1 MTQVLVTGGAGF
13 IGTYLVDRLVG
24 QGDDIVV
31 LDNLR
36 RGTRAAI
43 RHQIDAGAVRFIE
56 GDIRD
61 VDVLRDAM
69 SGAGVVYHLAAQ
81 SNVMGAIED
90 GDYSFTTNALG
101 TVNVLRLATE
111 LGVKRVVF
119 SSSREVYG
127 EAQYTP
133 VDEDHALAAKNPYG
147 ASKVAGEAYCRTY
160 AHCYGLDVAILRLA
174 NVYGEGDRDRVIPL
188 WLEQAAA
195 GRDLRVFGGSQVL
208 DFVGVGTVVDA
219 MVAASERGLDGPT
232 NIGSG
237 TGTSIIELANRILEV
252 TGSGSTI
259 VRVAA
264 RGVVEVN
271 RFIADVSRMRALGI
285 PPDSD
290 PLVHLKAMARGLG
303 SPVLV

>member
-1 MTQVLVTGGAGF
+1 MTRALVTGGAGF
-13 IGTYLVDRLVG
+13 IGSYLVDRLVER
-24 QGDDIVV
+24 GDDVVV

-43 RHQIDAGAVRFIE
+43 GHQVDAGTIRFIE

-61 VDVLRDAM
+61 LDVLRGAM
-69 SGAGVVYHLAAQ
+69 TGVEHVYHLAAQ

-101 TVNVLRLATE
+101 TVNVLRIATE
-111 LGVKRVVF
+111 AGAKRLVF

-174 NVYGEGDRDRVIPL
+174 NVYGQGDRDRVIPL
-188 WLEQAAA
+188 WLDQAAA
-195 GRDLRVFGGSQVL
+195 GRELRVFGGSQVL

-219 MVAASERGLDGPT
+219 LILAADRGLDGPT

-252 TGSGSTI
+252 TGSHSPI
-259 VRVAA
+259 HSVAA
-264 RGVVEVN
+264 RGVEVN
-271 RFIADVSRMRALGI
+271 RFIADVTRMRSLGI
-285 PPDSD
+285 QPDSD
-290 PLVHLKAMARGLG
+290 PLMHLAGMARNMGH
-303 SPVLV
+303 PVLV

>member
-1 MTQVLVTGGAGF
+1 MTRALVTGGAGF
-13 IGTYLVDRLVG
+13 IGRYLVDRLV
-24 QGDDIVV
+24 QRGDEVV
-31 LDNLR
+31 VFDNLK

-43 RHQIDAGAVRFIE
+43 SSHIDEGSINFIE

-61 VDVLRDAM
+61 VAALRDAM
-69 SGAGVVYHLAAQ
+69 TRVETVYHLAAQ

-90 GDYSFTTNALG
+90 EDYSFTTNALG
-101 TVNVLRLATE
+101 TVNVLRVASE
-111 LGVKRVVF
+111 LSVKRVVF

-174 NVYGEGDRDRVIPL
+174 NVYGQGDHDRVIPL

-195 GRDLRVFGGSQVL
+195 GRELRVFGGSQVL
-208 DFVGVGTVVDA
+208 DFVGVGTAIDA
-219 MVAASERGLDGPT
+219 LVLAGERGLDGPT

-252 TGSGSTI
+252 TGSRSAI
-259 VRVAA
+259 HRVAA
-264 RGVVEVN
+264 RGVEVN
-271 RFIADVSRMRALGI
+271 RFIADVTRMRELGI
-285 PPDSD
+285 QPDSD
-290 PLVHLKAMARGLG
+290 PLIHLSAMARDVGG
-303 SPVLV
+303 RVLV

>member
-1 MTQVLVTGGAGF
+1 MTRALVTGGAGF
-13 IGTYLVDRLVG
+13 IGRYLVDRLVER
-24 QGDDIVV
+24 GDDVVV

-43 RHQIDAGAVRFIE
+43 QRHIDVGSINFIE

-61 VDVLRDAM
+61 AAALRDAM
-69 SGAGVVYHLAAQ
+69 ARVETVYHLAAQ

-90 GDYSFTTNALG
+90 EDYSFTTNALG
-101 TVNVLRLATE
+101 TVNVLRIATE

-133 VDEDHALAAKNPYG
+133 VDEDHAMAAKNPYG

-174 NVYGEGDRDRVIPL
+174 NVYGQGDRDRVIPL
-188 WLEQAAA
+188 WLEQAAG
-195 GRDLRVFGGSQVL
+195 GRELRVFGGSQVL
-208 DFVGVGTVVDA
+208 DFVGVSIVVDA
-219 MVAASERGLDGPT
+219 LVLAGERGLDGPT

-252 TGSGSTI
+252 TGSRSAI
-259 VRVAA
+259 HRVAA
-264 RGVVEVN
+264 RGVEVN
-271 RFIADVSRMRALGI
+271 RFIADVTRMRALGI
-285 PPDSD
+285 QPDSD
-290 PLVHLKAMARGLG
+290 PLIHLAAMARDVGG
-303 SPVLV
+303 RVLV

>member
-1 MTQVLVTGGAGF
+1 MTRALVTGGAGF
-13 IGTYLVDRLVG
+13 IGRSLVDRLVER
-24 QGDDIVV
+24 GDDVVV

-43 RHQIDAGAVRFIE
+43 QRHIDVGSINFIE

-61 VDVLRDAM
+61 AAALRDAM
-69 SGAGVVYHLAAQ
+69 ARVETVYHLAAQ

-90 GDYSFTTNALG
+90 EDYSFTTNALG
-101 TVNVLRLATE
+101 TVNVLRIATE

-133 VDEDHALAAKNPYG
+133 VDEDHAMAAKNPYG

-174 NVYGEGDRDRVIPL
+174 NVYGQGDRDRVIPL
-188 WLEQAAA
+188 WLEQAAG
-195 GRDLRVFGGSQVL
+195 GRELRVFGGSQVL
-208 DFVGVGTVVDA
+208 DFVGVSIVVDA
-219 MVAASERGLDGPT
+219 LVLAGERGLDGPT

-252 TGSGSTI
+252 TGSRSAI
-259 VRVAA
+259 HRVAA
-264 RGVVEVN
+264 RGVEVN
-271 RFIADVSRMRALGI
+271 RFIADVTRMRALGI
-285 PPDSD
+285 QPDSD
-290 PLVHLKAMARGLG
+290 PLIHLAAMARDVGG
-303 SPVLV
+303 RVLV

>member
-1 MTQVLVTGGAGF
+1 MTRALITGGAGF
-13 IGTYLVDRLVG
+13 IGSYLVDRLVER
-24 QGDDIVV
+24 GDDVVV

-36 RGTRAAI
+36 RGTRGAI
-43 RHQIDAGAVRFIE
+43 RHQIDAGAVNFIE

-69 SGAGVVYHLAAQ
+69 AGVDAVYHLAAQ

-101 TVNVLRLATE
+101 TVNVLRIATE
-111 LGVKRVVF
+111 AGVKRVVF

-174 NVYGEGDRDRVIPL
+174 NVYGQGDRDRVIPL

-195 GRDLRVFGGSQVL
+195 GRELRVFGGSQVL
-208 DFVGVGTVVDA
+208 DFVGVSTVVDA
-219 MVAASERGLDGPT
+219 LVLASERGLDGPT

-252 TGSGSTI
+252 TGSHSPI
-259 VRVAA
+259 HSVAA
-264 RGVVEVN
+264 RGVEVN
-271 RFIADVSRMRALGI
+271 RFIADVTRMRALGI
-285 PPDSD
+285 RPDSD
-290 PLVHLKAMARGLG
+290 PLMHLAGMARDMGR
-303 SPVLV
+303 PVLV